1 MRNVSHSPAW
11 DLPLVACCLHTGIFS
26 ASDLSSTAIMNK
38 SGQKVVS
45 IHCEIGA
52 GHQYGYPGL
61 VCGAGVLEKIPKDSN
76 LQTFGDI
83 GVGIKRAGGLPHS
96 FRSCKPQLYEAVSHD
111 SSANISRI

>member
-11 DLPLVACCLHTGIFS
+11 DLPLVACCLHTVFS